1 MDFIK
6 AIENNLGIEAKK
18 EFIEMQPGDVPIT
31 SSDTS
36 SLEDWIGYKP
46 NTSVND
52 GISKF
57 IRWYRNFYKC

>member
-6 AIENNLGIEAKK
+6 AIENNLGVEAKK
-18 EFIEMQPGDVPIT
+18 EFIEMQPGMFLLHLQIH
-31 SSDTS
+31 
-36 SLEDWIGYKP
+36 LLWKIGSVTKP